1 MQYAK
6 ALLRKPVCA
15 GIASPATPL
24 SLAATLPRAT
34 RNRQTFLLLVVKH
47 TRCPMMKLHRP
58 QSGVTRGHASI
69 RAIRLR
75 STSNDNPAEEPRFR
89 FHTVL
94 NDKSV
99 GTVGIRT
106 GSTYDDAAE
115 RSQKATIHQG
125 QC

>member
-1 MQYAK
+1 
-6 ALLRKPVCA
+6 
-15 GIASPATPL
+15 
-24 SLAATLPRAT
+24 
-34 RNRQTFLLLVVKH
+34 
-47 TRCPMMKLHRP
+47 MKLHRP

-115 RSQKATIHQG
+115 RSQNATIHQG